1 MHTMNCLRDSKAS
14 TPSTREKTGN
24 GNATS
29 LMLVT
34 SRNGLPTLKV
44 TALDGGDRL
53 LHSSYDPL
61 REARD
66 LVNRYS
72 FDGRG
77 ILVVLGL
84 GLGYHVAELARR
96 YPEARIIVIE
106 ALAECERLARQHET
120 LDFDPERLTC
130 LSGLTPTEALQRVA
144 ETQFQSGMPPLAMFA
159 LPAALAAFP
168 GFYQPLRDKLAASI
182 EFNLA
187 GRLRQQK
194 FQEKRTCVLLFD
206 CNYFLTRE
214 VAGAL
219 EQMGHRVERL
229 RFGKRTPVG
238 ELMGGLIKGIAAYR
252 PDFCLTINHLGF
264 DDEGTVS
271 QFLRSIEMPAASWFV
286 DSPDLIVKGFDK
298 NISPF
303 VSVFVWDSTYLAS
316 MQQAGFEEVC
326 YLPLA
331 TDPEQFRPLSNNTP
345 EVARLTAS
353 VGFVGN
359 SMVENLKEKLA
370 GVPRP
375 LRSATEVLAKRLISH
390 RTSLDELLS
399 TLDTPE
405 QLLLDRLE
413 TQERLYFDTAVT
425 WQATL
430 LYRLAC
436 VEQLRGFRPVIRG
449 DKGWQTL
456 LDRDFTLRPPLDY
469 YRELPYFYNACTV
482 NFNATSLQMGTAVN
496 QRLFDVPACGA
507 FLLTD
512 HQESLEELFV
522 EGEEVITYRDAAEI
536 PGLVRFYLAHPAARQ
551 KVVDR
556 GRDRV
561 LQQHTYR
568 HRLQSLMETM
578 EKRYA

>member
-1 MHTMNCLRDSKAS
+1 MKHGSNTSTDPPGLLRLSDS
-14 TPSTREKTGN
+14 RTG
-24 GNATS
+24 
-29 LMLVT
+29 V
-34 SRNGLPTLKV
+34 PTLK
-44 TALDGGDRL
+44 TICPDGAERL

-66 LVNRYS
+66 LVNRCS

-96 YPEARIIVIE
+96 YPEARIIIIE

-130 LSGLTPTEALQRVA
+130 LSGITPAEALQRVT
-144 ETQFQSGMPPLAMFA
+144 ESQLQSGMPPLALFA

-168 GFYQPLRDKLAASI
+168 GFYQPIRDKLAASI
-182 EFNLA
+182 DFDLA
-187 GRLRQQK
+187 GRLRQRK
-194 FQEKRTCVLLFD
+194 FQDRSRRVLLFD
-206 CNYFLTRE
+206 CGYHLTRE
-214 VAGAL
+214 VASAL
-219 EQMGHRVERL
+219 EQLGHQVERL
-229 RFGKRTPVG
+229 KFTAKSPVG
-238 ELMGGLIKGIAAYR
+238 QFLGDLVSSIAAFR

-264 DDEGTVS
+264 DEEGAVAH
-271 QFLRSIEMPAASWFV
+271 FLCSIEMPSASWFV
-286 DSPDLIVKGFDK
+286 DSPDLILKGFDR
-298 NISPF
+298 NVSPF
-303 VSVFVWDSTYLAS
+303 SALFVWDRDYLVS
-316 MQQAGFEEVC
+316 MRKAGFESVS
-326 YLPLA
+326 YLPLG
-331 TDPEQFRPLSNNTP
+331 TDPGTFRPLGTSEPAPTRS
-345 EVARLTAS
+345 AAQ

-359 SMVENLKEKLA
+359 SMTT
-370 GVPRP
+370 P
-375 LRSATEVLAKRLISH
+375 LREKRDKI
-390 RTSLDELLS
+390 RNSLHAVS
-399 TLDTPE
+399 
-405 QLLLDRLE
+405 DRLARQMS
-413 TQERLYFDTAVT
+413 TQRKLLQEFIGMLGSAEQRQLDMLEARERLDFEQAVT

-551 KVVDR
+551 MVVDR

-561 LQQHTYR
+561 LRQHTYR
-568 HRLQSLMETM
+568 HRLQTLMETM